1 MRTADTIAT
10 TALQQRVTRAME
22 SSVRAPA
29 RAEIEW
35 AVEETLHQLHS
46 ALREQQYLRIP
57 GLGTLR
63 IARTRHGAQRTVVFE
78 PEPRLI
84 ARLNQS
90 SSIAGDSTAAV

>member
-35 AVEETLHQLHS
+35 TVEETLHQLHS

-63 IARTRHGAQRTVVFE
+63 IARTMHSAQLTVVFA

-84 ARLNQS
+84 AQINQNGS
-90 SSIAGDSTAAV
+90 VRGDSTAAV